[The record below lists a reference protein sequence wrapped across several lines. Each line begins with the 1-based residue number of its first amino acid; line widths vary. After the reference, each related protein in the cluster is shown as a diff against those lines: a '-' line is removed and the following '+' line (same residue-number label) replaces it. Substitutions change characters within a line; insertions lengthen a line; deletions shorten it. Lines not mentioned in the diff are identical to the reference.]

1 MSPAS
6 KAYYILRH
14 LGPRVVW
21 LRAGVYLNKRLGLTR
36 RTFRSRAWEQ
46 IDLASITV
54 SGTPVDA
61 EGYARFKQKNP
72 PPFLFSLGEP
82 PGIPDAIHEVPGE
95 RTPGLARR
103 IGLLTEDRCVYFS
116 STPSPEPIDW
126 HKDPFSGGR
135 ADPHESWCNLPDFQ
149 SDQGDPRTLW
159 EPSRAAW
166 AIDIARGRARGL
178 ADATGA
184 LLWRWV
190 DSWMT
195 ANPPF
200 VGFQWKCGQESSV
213 RMIALTLGFWSLAG
227 DAAITPDRWV
237 RFARLAWATGYRVA
251 HHINYA
257 ISQKNNHALAEAC
270 GLLLVSHLFPEF
282 RESGRWQ
289 ALGRKVL
296 ARELRRQ
303 VYADGSYLQH
313 SMNYHRVM
321 LHVGILGLRLAEL
334 AGRPFAPDIYDR
346 LRRGGE
352 FIFQMLDPDPGRVP
366 NYGHNDGANIL
377 PLSETDFA
385 DYRPVVQ
392 AVHFLTTRRRRLP
405 SGPWDEAL
413 VWLFGPE
420 ALAAEVEE
428 PGRPRSTTFDH
439 GGYYTLRRDHSW
451 AMIRG
456 HTYRDRPGQC
466 DPLHV
471 DLWWRGLNVLQ
482 DCGTYRYYVPGREDV
497 ERYFKSMAGH
507 NTIEVDGRDPMEAVS
522 RFLWLPWLQA
532 KTRYFDWKD
541 EGVICFEGEHYGY
554 DRPPTRVVHR
564 RTVISPTADLW
575 LVVDDL
581 FGSGEHN
588 ATLRW
593 HMIDAPYKT
602 DQASSKVTLA
612 TSKGEMTLSVAGHP
626 YTRERFEVVR
636 GRDEAG
642 RVQGFAAPYYG
653 ARDPIPTLET
663 TVPFENAQRL
673 LTVVSFG
680 KPLTVNLP
688 EQLKDRQRW
697 EIASG
702 DDSWIMEL
710 ARPERSADRTLLR
723 FDAPAQAAAPSA

>member
-21 LRAGVYLNKRLGLTR
+21 LRAGVYLGDRLGLTR
-36 RTFRSRAWEQ
+36 RTFRSRPWEQ

-61 EGYARFKQKNP
+61 EGYARFKRQNP
-72 PPFLFSLGEP
+72 PPFLFPLGEP
-82 PGIPDAIHEVPGE
+82 PEIPAAISGGPGE
-95 RTPGLARR
+95 RTPGLAER
-103 IGLLTEDRCVYFS
+103 IRLLTEDRCVYFF
-116 STPSPEPIDW
+116 STPSPEPVDW

-135 ADPHESWCNLPDFQ
+135 ADPDETWCDLPDFQ
-149 SDQGDPRTLW
+149 PDQGDPRTLW

-166 AIDIARGRARGL
+166 AIDLARGRARSIE
-178 ADATGA
+178 DATGE
-184 LLWRWV
+184 LFWRWV

-213 RMIALTLGFWSLAG
+213 RMIALGMGFWSLAG
-227 DAAITPDRWV
+227 DAATTPGRWV
-237 RFARLAWATGYRVA
+237 QFARFAWATGYRVA
-251 HHINYA
+251 HHIRYA

-282 RESGRWQ
+282 RESGHWRT
-289 ALGRKVL
+289 LGRRVL

-321 LHVGILGLRLAEL
+321 LHVGVLGLRLAEL
-334 AGRPFAPDIYDR
+334 GGRPFAPDLYDR

-352 FIFQMLDPDPGRVP
+352 FLFQMMDPDTGRVP
-366 NYGHNDGANIL
+366 NYGHNDGANVL
-377 PLSETDFA
+377 PLSEGDFTDH
-385 DYRPVVQ
+385 RPVVQ
-392 AVHFLTTRRRRLP
+392 AAYYLATRRRRLP
-405 SGPWDEAL
+405 SGPWDEDL

-420 ALAAEVEE
+420 ALAFDADE
-428 PGRPRSTTFDH
+428 PVKPRSMALDQ
-439 GGYYTLRRDHSW
+439 GGYYTLRRDDSW
-451 AMIRG
+451 AMVRG

-482 DCGTYRYYVPGREDV
+482 DCGTYRYYVPGREDL
-497 ERYFKSMAGH
+497 ERYFKSIAAH

-522 RFLWLPWLQA
+522 RFLWLPWLEA
-532 KTRYFDWKD
+532 KTRCFESKD
-541 EGVICFEGEHYGY
+541 EGVMCFEGEHYGY
-554 DRPPTRVVHR
+554 DRPPTRVLHR
-564 RTVISPTADLW
+564 RTVISPAADLW
-575 LVVDDL
+575 VMVDDL
-581 FGSGEHN
+581 LGSGEHSV
-588 ATLRW
+588 TLRW
-593 HMIDAPYKT
+593 HTIDVPYEV
-602 DQASSKVTLA
+602 DQGGGRVTLTTLKGKVTL
-612 TSKGEMTLSVAGHP
+612 SFAGHP
-626 YTRERFEVVR
+626 YTPERFEVVR

-663 TVPFENAQRL
+663 TVSFENAQRL
-673 LTVVSFG
+673 LTVMSFG
-680 KPLTVNLP
+680 EPATVNLL
-688 EQLKDRQRW
+688 EQLDDRQRW
-697 EIASG
+697 RIAVGS
-702 DDSWIMEL
+702 DLRMMEL
-710 ARPERSADRTLLR
+710 ARPERSADRTLR
-723 FDAPAQAAAPSA
+723 SFNAPS